1 MLRVRR
7 KRTKRCWTA
16 VLALAGVS
24 LGVAAIALGAP
35 EWSQRLVVP
44 LEYEEQI
51 ASSAARHGVDPY
63 LVAAVISA
71 ESGFDAGGVSSKGAV
86 GLMQLMPETA
96 AEQAAVTGRS
106 PVGPEDLTDPATN
119 IELGTGYLARLLRRY
134 GDERAAIAAY
144 NAGMGVTDRWITEG
158 PVEDTVAF
166 PETREFLR
174 RVLAERDR
182 YRELFPDAFAGMA
195 AS

>member
-7 KRTKRCWTA
+7 KRAKRRWTA

-96 AEQAAVTGRS
+96 AEQAAVTGHS

-134 GDERAAIAAY
+134 GDERTAIAAY
-144 NAGMGVTDRWITEG
+144 NAGMGVTDRWIAEG
-158 PVEDTVAF
+158 PVEDTVTF

-182 YRELFPDAFAGMA
+182 YRELFPDAFEGA
-195 AS
+195 

>member
-1 MLRVRR
+1 MRR
-7 KRTKRCWTA
+7 KGAKRRWTA

-144 NAGMGVTDRWITEG
+144 NAGMGVTDQWIAEG

-182 YRELFPDAFAGMA
+182 YKELFPDAFAGMA

>member
-7 KRTKRCWTA
+7 KRARRRWA
-16 VLALAGVS
+16 AALAVVGVA
-24 LGVAAIALGAP
+24 LGVAAAIPLRVP
-35 EWSQRLVVP
+35 EWPQRLVVP
-44 LEYEEQI
+44 LQYEEQI
-51 ASSAARHGVDPY
+51 ANSAARHGVDPY

-71 ESGFDAGGVSSKGAV
+71 ESGFDASGVSSKGAV

-96 AEQAAVTGRS
+96 SEQAAVTGQG

-134 GDERAAIAAY
+134 GDERTAIAAY
-144 NAGMGVTDRWITEG
+144 NAGMGVTDRWIAEG
-158 PVEDTVAF
+158 PVEDTVTF

-182 YRELFPDAFAGMA
+182 YRELFPDAFEGA
-195 AS
+195 